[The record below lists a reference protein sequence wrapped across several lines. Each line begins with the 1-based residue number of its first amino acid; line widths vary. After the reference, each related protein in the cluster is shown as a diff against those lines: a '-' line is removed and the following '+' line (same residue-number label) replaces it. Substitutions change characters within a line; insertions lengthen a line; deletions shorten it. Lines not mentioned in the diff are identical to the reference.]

1 MPANNFTVG
10 RDVSIVINGP
20 NGQITLNGITDFSA
34 KPATTT
40 LKSKP
45 LSGIPQFAYIPDGW
59 ELSFK
64 LDRMDTGADDFW
76 AAFEAGYYSGTNQAA
91 GTVNENIQEANGSIS
106 KWRYTG
112 FVMKLDNPGDFSGDK
127 KVEQTLSG
135 MASQKIKVA

>member
-1 MPANNFTVG
+1 MPANNFSVG

-20 NGQITLNGITDFSA
+20 NGQITLNGITEFSA

-64 LDRMDTGADDFW
+64 LDRMDTGADNFW
-76 AAFEAGYYSGTNQAA
+76 AAYEAGYYNGNNQAA
-91 GTVNENIQEANGSIS
+91 GTVNETIQEANGSIS
-106 KWRYTG
+106 QWRYTG
-112 FVMKLDNPGDFSGDK
+112 FVMKLDNAGDFSGDK
-127 KVEQTLSG
+127 KVEQSLSG
-135 MASQKIKVA
+135 MASQKISVS